1 MPTTV
6 VAGKTHIYCRQEWLV
21 GVLLFLV
28 LGGVRLHL
36 LFQNPSN
43 NSNASEPNNHQQHL
57 YEHVTTHAQVKEK
70 TTLYCNLDLTFLC
83 DLPPIEIRRYEDKK
97 NYHCIDKYGSILV
110 NIWAMHTDILHRNG
124 DDDDCSLKTQMV
136 AKTGSLQHVPNLDFT
151 NSVGISDADLNVLQ
165 SEENQRL
172 GRLLLYTY
180 FCLYRKVVSN
190 PFHVERK
197 QKHPPHLRL
206 KRHHIDDTAME
217 EGDKMI
223 QVVLVALFDMFAEST
238 PQVPA
243 PVAPASPIRSKTN
256 STTTQTIEQRRP
268 HRHRHLD
275 SVGSTRRGTVTMP
288 AKQTTSSL
296 TTVSVSKPTSYAV
309 REGILKK
316 TWTEEQVLSMMEWAA
331 RHAMGSKHYDIGT
344 YQSQFL
350 PRVLEGIAALRSTMA
365 SSFSIA
371 STSSSSSSLS
381 TATTT
386 SSSLSSSRTSSS
398 LPANTTTTTT
408 TITTATDHETKHS
421 YHIFFH
427 ASQEQCLYP
436 HFEAGTLI
444 THHCQDA
451 MTQAPLK
458 YKELELEVGG
468 DFTLLSSHFLAIA
481 GNGILFMILMS
492 LCTARGRLEQRIER
506 GKRRL
511 EQELQ
516 DPFLRKLDNN
526 KYNSSHKNS
535 SSSSSDSNGDG
546 GGGGGGGGGVGDNQL
561 LVLNTQVAALKLFR
575 RQVRIFRCTLLF
587 CLVALVVL
595 FGFLWM
601 FHVASLER
609 FLENA
614 MFNITAMTAT
624 YWLPMNNISSSKS
637 NEGNGVDE
645 EEETMALISTT
656 RNSDKSSSWW
666 PIRTDANRTDK
677 DNKVDDDEEE
687 DDDIDD
693 DDEVLASSSSSSDD
707 SN

>member
-1 MPTTV
+1 MTTTAV
-6 VAGKTHIYCRQEWLV
+6 SGKTHLYCRQEWLV
-21 GVLLFLV
+21 GVFLLLV
-28 LGGVRLHL
+28 LGGARLHL
-36 LFQNPSN
+36 LFHDPSN
-43 NSNASEPNNHQQHL
+43 NNNNNASEQSSHHHL
-57 YEHVTTHAQVKEK
+57 YEHVTSHAQVKEK
-70 TTLYCNLDLTFLC
+70 TTLFCNLDLTFLC
-83 DLPPIEIRRYEDKK
+83 GLPPIELRRYDEEK

-110 NIWAMHTDILHRNG
+110 HIWAMHTDILHRNG
-124 DDDDCSLKTQMV
+124 DDCSLKTQMA

-165 SEENQRL
+165 SEDNQRL

-197 QKHPPHLRL
+197 QKHPHALRL
-206 KRHHIDDTAME
+206 HRHHIDDTAME

-223 QVVLVALFDMFAEST
+223 QVVLVAIFDMFAAST
-238 PQVPA
+238 PA
-243 PVAPASPIRSKTN
+243 SVAQRSRTN
-256 STTTQTIEQRRP
+256 TTTTTTTIEQRRQ
-268 HRHRHLD
+268 HRHRDRHLD
-275 SVGSTRRGTVTMP
+275 SVAATTE
-288 AKQTTSSL
+288 AKQTTSSM
-296 TTVSVSKPTSYAV
+296 TTVSVPTAYAV

-344 YQSQFL
+344 YQTQFL
-350 PRVLEGIAALRSTMA
+350 PRVLEGITTLRSTMV
-365 SSFSIA
+365 
-371 STSSSSSSLS
+371 SSSVSTTTASLSLS
-381 TATTT
+381 TATNRR
-386 SSSLSSSRTSSS
+386 SSLSSSQMSSFS
-398 LPANTTTTTT
+398 LPVTTTS
-408 TITTATDHETKHS
+408 ATDHNTKHA
-421 YHIFFH
+421 YHIFFYE
-427 ASQEQCLYP
+427 SQEQCLYP

-468 DFTLLSSHFLAIA
+468 DFTLLSSRFLALG
-481 GNGILFMILMS
+481 GNGILLMILIS

-511 EQELQ
+511 EQEFQ
-516 DPFLRKLDNN
+516 DPFLRKLNNN
-526 KYNSSHKNS
+526 KFNS
-535 SSSSSDSNGDG
+535 G
-546 GGGGGGGGGVGDNQL
+546 GDNQFF
-561 LVLNTQVAALKLFR
+561 VLNTQVAALKLFR
-575 RQVRIFRCTLLF
+575 RQVRIFRYTLLF

-614 MFNITAMTAT
+614 IFNVTAMTAT
-624 YWLPMNNISSSKS
+624 YWLPMNNISSSS
-637 NEGNGVDE
+637 NGGNGVDDDE
-645 EEETMALISTT
+645 EEETIELISKT

-666 PIRTDANRTDK
+666 PIRKDANRTDE
-677 DNKVDDDEEE
+677 DDGVDDDEEE
-687 DDDIDD
+687 DDDVDD

-707 SN
+707 SEQV